1 METKTHSHFRILRKI
16 DEGGMARIYLAED
29 NCLRRKVALK
39 FLRTHFNSNEQLVNR
54 FIREARAA
62 AALEH
67 PNIVTVYEL
76 SQYKNEFYIVMEYID
91 GVSLR
96 SLMEREKI
104 PIMKALVIAIQ
115 ICRGLRRAHTSGI
128 LHRDIKPEN
137 IMVDKDG
144 WVKILDFG
152 LAKLKEY
159 SRITNEGVRMGTT
172 PYIPPEQLKGE
183 KLRPAADIFSLGV
196 LLYELI
202 ARKHPFEGNTEEEI
216 MYSILNKKP
225 VALTRQRPGTS
236 AGLKKIVEKALKKDP
251 KARYRNVDELLSD
264 LKREKR
270 YYAKQAKAKPRGKV
284 TTETLSLKIKDIDS
298 SIFHA
303 GIAKFKTSLMQLS
316 RSKRSTSKIRFK
328 RFAIPLLLLL
338 LFVIPVIASLTLD
351 GFRNVLNIGE
361 RSRIPSIQDLIQ
373 VRETKAL
380 KQKVKQL
387 RQMNLIST
395 GSQIDFAS
403 LEHCYLFVFDSL
415 KVLDVFDVNDN
426 LLWSLKSR
434 KKFTTPPNKF
444 SGKSKIWIQDLTAKR
459 AKAVKRRLSSKGR

>member
-1 METKTHSHFRILRKI
+1 METKTNSHFRILKKI
-16 DEGGMARIYLAED
+16 DEGGMAKIYLAED
-29 NCLRRKVALK
+29 NRLSRKVALK
-39 FLRTHFNSNEQLVNR
+39 FLRTHFNSNEQLINR

-96 SLMEREKI
+96 SLMLRKKI
-104 PIMKALVIAIQ
+104 SIMKALVIAIQ
-115 ICRGLRRAHTSGI
+115 ICRGLRKAHTSGI

-152 LAKLKEY
+152 LAQLKEY
-159 SRITNEGVRMGTT
+159 SRITNDGVRMGTT

-183 KLRPAADIFSLGV
+183 KLQPTADIFSLGV

-225 VALTRQRPGTS
+225 EALTRQRPNAS
-236 AGLKKIVEKALKKDP
+236 AGLKKIVEKTLEKNP
-251 KARYRNVDELLSD
+251 KARYQNIDELLSD
-264 LKREKR
+264 LKREMR
-270 YYAKQAKAKPRGKV
+270 YYAKQTRQKSKGKV
-284 TTETLSLKIKDIDS
+284 RTETLSFKIKVVDS
-298 SIFHA
+298 NIFQA

-316 RSKRSTSKIRFK
+316 SSKQSPKKKGFK
-328 RFAIPLLLLL
+328 RFAIPFFVLL
-338 LFVIPVIASLTLD
+338 LFAIPVIASLALEE
-351 GFRNVLNIGE
+351 FRNNLNIAE
-361 RSRIPSIQDLIQ
+361 RSRIPSIEDLIQ
-373 VRETKAL
+373 VRETKTL
-380 KQKVKQL
+380 KQKVKQF

-395 GSQIDFAS
+395 GSQIDFSS
-403 LEHCYLFVFDSL
+403 LDKCYLFVFDTL
-415 KVLDVFDVNDN
+415 KVLDIFDVKDN
-426 LLWSLKSR
+426 LFRSLKSQ
-434 KKFTTPPNKF
+434 KKFTTLPNKL
-444 SGKSKIWIQDLTAKR
+444 SGKSKIWIQDLTAKKIQTLETP
-459 AKAVKRRLSSKGR
+459 AK

>member
-1 METKTHSHFRILRKI
+1 METKTNSDFRILKKI
-16 DEGGMARIYLAED
+16 DEGGMAKIYLAED
-29 NCLRRKVALK
+29 NRLSRKVVLK
-39 FLRTHFNSNEQLVNR
+39 FLRTRFNSNEQLTSR
-54 FIREARAA
+54 FIREARVA

-91 GVSLR
+91 GVTLR

-104 PIMKALVIAIQ
+104 SIMKALVIAIQ
-115 ICRGLRRAHTSGI
+115 ICRGLRKAHTSGI

-152 LAKLKEY
+152 LAKLKE
-159 SRITNEGVRMGTT
+159 SRITNDGVRMGTT

-183 KLRPAADIFSLGV
+183 KLQPAADIFSLGV

-202 ARKHPFEGNTEEEI
+202 ARKHPFEGDTEEEI

-225 VALTRQRPGTS
+225 VALTRQRPGAS
-236 AGLKKIVEKALKKDP
+236 AGLKKIVEKTLEKDP
-251 KARYRNVDELLSD
+251 KVRYRNVDQLLSD
-264 LKREKR
+264 LKKEKR
-270 YYAKQAKAKPRGKV
+270 YYAKQKKQKSKGKV
-284 TTETLSLKIKDIDS
+284 RTETLSFKIKDVDS
-298 SIFHA
+298 NIFQA

-316 RSKRSTSKIRFK
+316 SSKQSPKKKGFK

-338 LFVIPVIASLTLD
+338 LFVISVIASLTLD
-351 GFRNVLNIGE
+351 GFRNNLNIGE

-415 KVLDVFDVNDN
+415 KVLDVFDVKDN
-426 LLWSLKSR
+426 LFRSLKSQE
-434 KKFTTPPNKF
+434 KFTTLPNKL
-444 SGKSKIWIQDLTAKR
+444 SGKSKIWIQDLTAKKPR
-459 AKAVKRRLSSKGR
+459 PVKRRLSSKGR